1 MVYGYI
7 SCGKAEENSD
17 DSYLTML
24 SNPGLMFGI
33 INIVGSYT
41 IITEICKIWFALAMP
56 DYPPYPALHFLQ
68 KKSKNMMTIEM
79 SHFEPDPT

>member
-7 SCGKAEENSD
+7 SCGKAEENTD

-41 IITEICKIWFALAMP
+41 IIREICNF
-56 DYPPYPALHFLQ
+56 DSF
-68 KKSKNMMTIEM
+68 
-79 SHFEPDPT
+79 

>member
-1 MVYGYI
+1 MYGYI
-7 SCGKAEENSD
+7 SCGKAEENTD

-41 IITEICKIWFALAMP
+41 ILQKFAILIRFNTMP
-56 DYPPYPALHFLQ
+56 DYPPYPA
-68 KKSKNMMTIEM
+68 
-79 SHFEPDPT
+79 SHFWYKFIKECDD